1 MAFKLTY
8 SDGHETDYDDET
20 KWEVENGV
28 VKLGSEEGKWTAFLS
43 PSHWATL
50 ELTAGKDK
58 GEGKK
63 DDDKD
68 KDKGKDK
75 EEDKDEDKDKD
86 KDKDEDKD
94 DEKDKDEDDDD

>member
-8 SDGHETDYDDET
+8 SDGQATDYDDST

-28 VKLGSEEGKWTAFLS
+28 VKLGREAGKWTVFVS

-50 ELTAGKDK
+50 ELETGKDK
-58 GEGKK
+58 DKGKG
-63 DDDKD
+63 KD

-75 EEDKDEDKDKD
+75 NEDDDDDKDEDDKD
-86 KDKDEDKD
+86 EDDKDEDKD
-94 DEKDKDEDDDD
+94 DDD